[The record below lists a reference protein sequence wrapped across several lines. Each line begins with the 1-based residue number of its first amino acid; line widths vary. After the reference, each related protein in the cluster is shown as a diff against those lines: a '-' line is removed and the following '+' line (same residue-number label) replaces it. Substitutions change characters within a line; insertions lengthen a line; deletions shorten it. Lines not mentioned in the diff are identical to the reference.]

1 MQRLSTK
8 TIKTAT
14 YEGKSNAAAVMF
26 MFMYGELHFSAG
38 RNNLLVEIPRGL
50 KTLYHMP
57 S

>member
-1 MQRLSTK
+1 MMQRLSTK

-14 YEGKSNAAAVMF
+14 YEGKSNAAAV